1 MAGRADPIAEAIDR
15 DLRALGDCE
24 RAEREKAYLKSDL
37 LHYGVSVPALHKI
50 ADQAARSLDRTALLH
65 LVTELWDEPVGHPVW
80 ERRFVAADLLSHR
93 ADLLSPAD
101 LPLAERL
108 CREARTW
115 AILDT
120 LAPRVVGALADR
132 FPDDVA
138 PVLDRWACDD
148 DFWLRRAALLAHL
161 IPLRD
166 GRGDWARFTR
176 YADALLDDRE
186 FFVAKAIGWVLRDT
200 SRRRP
205 ALVAMWVEPRAHRLH
220 AVSFREAIKKLPAD
234 DQERLKG
241 LRTMPPQ
248 AE

>member
-1 MAGRADPIAEAIDR
+1 MSADAIDH
-15 DLRALGDCE
+15 DLRALENCD
-24 RAEREKAYLKSDL
+24 RAERQKAYLKSDL
-37 LHYGVSVPALHKI
+37 LHYGVPVPALHTI
-50 ADQAARSLDRTALLH
+50 ADQAAPSLDRATLLR
-65 LVTELWDEPVGHPVW
+65 LVTALWDEPVGSPVW

-93 ADLLSPAD
+93 ADLLYPVD
-101 LPLAERL
+101 LPFAERL

-132 FPDDVA
+132 FPDEVS
-138 PVLDRWACDD
+138 PVLDRWAEDD

-176 YADALLDDRE
+176 YADGLLDDRE

-205 ALVAMWVEPRAHRLH
+205 DLVMAWVEPRAHRLH
-220 AVSFREAIKKLPAD
+220 PVSFREAIKKLPAD
-234 DQERLKG
+234 DQARLKK
-241 LRTMPPQ
+241 RRAMPPQ
-248 AE
+248 AD